1 MSVADSPGNPAPP
14 GDEAMS
20 PVTVIRARPGWVP
33 LDLRE
38 IWAYREL
45 LTMLT
50 RRDLTTRYKQT
61 ILGVFWAVLQPV
73 FTMIIFSILFGK
85 VARFRIPG
93 MEDAYP
99 LFLFAGLVPWTFF
112 SLALGKAS
120 NSLVGNSFLLKK
132 VYFPRFII
140 PMSSTLAPLVDL
152 LIAFGVLLGL
162 TFYYGRVPAPAIV
175 YLPFFVMLTYI
186 MALGMGLWLSALNV
200 QFRDVQHLI
209 PFITQILMYGSPIV
223 YSSAVF
229 LDSPWRPLFMMNPLA
244 HAVEGFRWCLFH
256 GAYAVTYSPDAS
268 TVWASAIA
276 VAILVSGAYV
286 FRRMEKTFADIV

>member
-1 MSVADSPGNPAPP
+1 VSVIQSGTPSPPSADTP
-14 GDEAMS
+14 MV
-20 PVTVIRARPGWVP
+20 VTVIRARPGWVP

-38 IWAYREL
+38 LWAYREL
-45 LTMLT
+45 LAMLT

-61 ILGVFWAVLQPV
+61 VLGVLWAVLQPV
-73 FTMIIFSILFGK
+73 FTMIIFSILFGRI
-85 VARFRIPG
+85 ARFTIPG
-93 MEDAYP
+93 MENQYP

-162 TFYYGRVPAPAIV
+162 TFYYGRTPQAAII

-186 MALGMGLWLSALNV
+186 FALGMGLWLSALNV
-200 QFRDVQHLI
+200 QFRDVQHVI
-209 PFITQILMYGSPIV
+209 PFIIQILMYGSPIV
-223 YSSAVF
+223 YTSEIVSKSQWF
-229 LDSPWRPLFMMNPLA
+229 DIYMLNPLA
-244 HAVEGFRWCLFH
+244 HVVEGFRWCLFH
-256 GAYAVTYSPDAS
+256 DSYAKVYSPDLS
-268 TVWASAIA
+268 TVWASLIA
-276 VAILVSGAYV
+276 VGTLVSGAYV